1 MNRTFSTYSL
11 KFDDKHRK
19 YTMEILLSL
28 WLSTFMDHN
37 HPSPNRLPN
46 PLPLNDK
53 KLSFMHHGEGPTENL
68 FRTGKPRATSGHLVS
83 EKGGLCHLNPEI
95 RRRFSSLTRFMP
107 NRVKFS
113 TFVNLVLN
121 DMIDTHRHSGFVSH
135 CASNSPYYKTFIKV
149 TTKNKES
156 SSEKKARNDGLRQS
170 QAHVNHV
177 LKGAE
182 TAFVLKNPEF
192 NAGIIKQMIP
202 CLIDNGCI
210 DKIQIGT
217 KKKSSKPI

>member
-1 MNRTFSTYSL
+1 
-11 KFDDKHRK
+11 
-19 YTMEILLSL
+19 MEILLSL

-53 KLSFMHHGEGPTENL
+53 KLSFMHHGEGPAENL

-107 NRVKFS
+107 KRVKFS
-113 TFVNLVLN
+113 TFVNLVLS

-149 TTKNKES
+149 TTKIKES
-156 SSEKKARNDGLRQS
+156 SSDKKTRNDGLRTIQS
-170 QAHVNHV
+170 HVNH
-177 LKGAE
+177 LEKGAQK
-182 TAFVLKNPEF
+182 AFVLKNP
-192 NAGIIKQMIP
+192 
-202 CLIDNGCI
+202 
-210 DKIQIGT
+210 
-217 KKKSSKPI
+217 